1 MLKSTA
7 ATNDLTRACVLQ
19 REGNVAS
26 AQALCRA
33 VLVRQPDQ
41 FDALCLLGRLLV
53 QSEHFGEAVLLLRRA
68 ASLGATDAETNQYLA
83 RALIGLGHD
92 DEAIAV
98 LTTALR
104 RSPAHV
110 PMINLLASALHR
122 CARHDEARALLGDAL
137 FRVGATA
144 AATDLLEHWARLLP
158 DDPVPAHR
166 LAAMRGEALPA
177 RAADG
182 YVTYL
187 FDRYADTFDESLQ
200 GLGYHGPALA
210 AKLLQAAE
218 FTPDRQLNVLDAGC
232 GTGLCASVLQPFAA
246 HLTGVDLSPAMVEK
260 ARQRGGYD
268 ALVVAELTDYL
279 GLHTAQF
286 DLIVAMDT
294 LNYFGELS
302 TVFRNAAHALRPN
315 GYFAFTLEKA
325 DADGPGYR
333 LNTNARYSHSTAYVT
348 QRLADAGFS
357 LQVMDAVVLRHND
370 DEPVHGLAV
379 LARRVAVTV

>member
-26 AQALCRA
+26 AQALCRL
-33 VLVRQPDQ
+33 VLARQPDQ
-41 FDALCLLGRLLV
+41 FDALCLLGQLLV

-83 RALIGLGHD
+83 RALIGLGRD

-98 LTTALR
+98 LKTALR
-104 RSPAHV
+104 GSHTHV
-110 PMINLLASALHR
+110 PMIKLLASALQR
-122 CARHDEARALLGDAL
+122 CARCDEARALLGDAL
-137 FRVGATA
+137 FRVGAAT

-166 LAAMRGEALPA
+166 LAAMRGEAPPE

-200 GLGYHGPALA
+200 GLGYQGPALA
-210 AKLLQAAE
+210 TKLLQAAA
-218 FTPDRQLNVLDAGC
+218 FTPDKQLDILDAGC
-232 GTGLCASVLQPFAA
+232 GTGLSASALQPFAA

-279 GLHTAQF
+279 GRHTAQF

-302 TVFRNAAHALRPN
+302 TVFRNAAHALRPT
-315 GYFAFTLEKA
+315 GCFAFTLEKA
-325 DADGPGYR
+325 DTAAPGYQ
-333 LNTNARYSHSTAYVT
+333 LNANARYSHTTAYVE
-348 QRLADAGFS
+348 QQLANTGFII
-357 LQVMDAVVLRHND
+357 QAMDAAVLRHND
-370 DEPVHGLAV
+370 DEPVHGLVV
-379 LARRVAVTV
+379 LARRGAVT

>member
-7 ATNDLTRACVLQ
+7 TTNDLARARVLQ
-19 REGNVAS
+19 SEGKVAS

-41 FDALCLLGRLLV
+41 FDALSLLGQLLV
-53 QSEHFGEAVLLLRRA
+53 QGEHFGEAVLLLRRA
-68 ASLGATDAETNQYLA
+68 ISLKPTDTEASHSLA
-83 RALIGLGHD
+83 RALVGLGRD
-92 DEAIAV
+92 DAAIEV

-104 RSPAHV
+104 GSPAHV
-110 PMINLLASALHR
+110 PAIKLLASALQR

-137 FRVGATA
+137 FRMGATA

-158 DDPVPAHR
+158 DDPAPAHR
-166 LAAMRGEALPA
+166 LAAMRKDMPPE
-177 RAADG
+177 RAANE

-187 FDRYADTFDESLQ
+187 FDRYAETFDESLQ
-200 GLGYHGPALA
+200 NLGYQGPALVTT
-210 AKLLQAAE
+210 LLQAAG
-218 FTPDRQLNVLDAGC
+218 FTPDKQLDILDAGC
-232 GTGLCASVLQPFAA
+232 GTGLCASVMQPFAA

-279 GLHTAQF
+279 GRYTAQF

-302 TVFRNAAHALRPN
+302 TVFRNAATALRPT
-315 GYFAFTLEKA
+315 GCFAFTLEKA
-325 DADGPGYR
+325 DATQPGYK
-333 LNTNARYSHSTAYVT
+333 LNTNARYSHTSAYVE
-348 QRLADAGFS
+348 QQLANTGFTI
-357 LQVMDAVVLRHND
+357 QAMDAAVLRHND

-379 LARRVAVTV
+379 LARRGTVA